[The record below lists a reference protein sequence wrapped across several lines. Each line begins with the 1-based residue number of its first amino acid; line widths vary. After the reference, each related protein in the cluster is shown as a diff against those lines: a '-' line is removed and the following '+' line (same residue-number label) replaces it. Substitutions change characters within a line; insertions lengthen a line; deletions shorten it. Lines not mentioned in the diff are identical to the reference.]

1 ERPRR
6 GGLVGRTDR
15 GAARLG
21 AVAARRSGVRLRAA
35 AGHGAGHRPGRAQV
49 VGLAGSAGVLPRAV
63 GHRDLAG
70 ASQLLPSLLR
80 ADSVLLRPP
89 QRLPGPG
96 GREQRPAGVERDRGA
111 IPQPAQAGGRLRIR
125 AGDGERMIE
134 PTVPDVLAAVAA
146 TIERD
151 IAPNVVAD
159 DDGYTASLC
168 RTVVQMLRMARSRI
182 EHEESALAEDNAEL
196 RELLATWASALP
208 AEPRRTVEAA
218 LREKFAAPT
227 TV

>member
-1 ERPRR
+1 
-6 GGLVGRTDR
+6 
-15 GAARLG
+15 
-21 AVAARRSGVRLRAA
+21 
-35 AGHGAGHRPGRAQV
+35 
-49 VGLAGSAGVLPRAV
+49 
-63 GHRDLAG
+63 
-70 ASQLLPSLLR
+70 
-80 ADSVLLRPP
+80 
-89 QRLPGPG
+89 
-96 GREQRPAGVERDRGA
+96 
-111 IPQPAQAGGRLRIR
+111 
-125 AGDGERMIE
+125 MIE

-227 TV
+227 TVGRLEDEAKSLRSALDTMLAALPDADHPARVAAREYLRRQLERQRPWLVDAFTGPRR